1 MALSIRGLVVT
12 VDLLFGLENEY
23 GVLIDGCSLIDLPC
37 AVKELIESYPH
48 KACSNWDYS
57 HESPRLDMRGFVAK
71 RLEVNPKEEKLD
83 RETLSRSPDA
93 FEPCDRVLQN
103 GARLY
108 HDHAHPEYSTPECR
122 RLKDLVAHDKAG
134 ERIIL
139 MCAHNLSKRLG
150 TTVKVFKNNTDFHGS
165 SYGTHENY
173 LMLRLVPFDAVVD
186 AFIPFL
192 CTRIIYTGA
201 GKVGSEADA
210 GKGVRYQLSQRAEH
224 FSSLIGTDTQS
235 RRPIFNTRDEPHA
248 DRSKYRR
255 LHIITGDANMSEYA
269 TALKVG
275 TTAIIVK
282 LLERGWRA
290 PDWLR
295 IAHPIKT
302 LHELSM
308 DESMRWLVELAD
320 GRKISA
326 VELHRLYLSAA
337 QTLLHD
343 EDEDVQWVLREWCEV
358 LDWLEREPMALS
370 DRLDWVAKRRL
381 MEMFIEAE
389 GTDWSDERLRAI
401 DLAYHNVDLNDG
413 LYYAL
418 EANGSM
424 RRLVTDEDI
433 EKAIYNPPNNTR
445 ALIRGWLIERFCSSV
460 MKVSWGMAKV
470 CVNGVERT
478 IDLRNM
484 VGEDAQDVL
493 SKLVDEDIPIDELI
507 ELCNSANANSSENS

>member
-1 MALSIRGLVVT
+1 M
-12 VDLLFGLENEY
+12 LFGLENEY
-23 GVLIDGCSLIDLPC
+23 GVLIDGCSLVELPC
-37 AVKELIESYPH
+37 AVKELIESYPW
-48 KACSNWDYS
+48 KACSRWDYS
-57 HESPRLDMRGFVAK
+57 HESPRLDMRGFVAE
-71 RLEVNPKEEKLD
+71 RVEADPKEAKLD
-83 RETLSRSPDA
+83 RETLLRSPNA

-139 MCAHNLSKRLG
+139 MCARNYSSRTG
-150 TTVKVFKNNTDFHGS
+150 CNVKVFKNNTDFHGS

-173 LMLRLVPFDAVVD
+173 LMLRLIPFEAVVD

-192 CTRIIYTGA
+192 CTRIIYAGA
-201 GKVGSEADA
+201 GKVGSEINT
-210 GKGVRYQLSQRAEH
+210 GIRNGVRFQLSQRAEH
-224 FSSLIGTDTQS
+224 FSSLIGVDTQF

-248 DRSKYRR
+248 DKSKYRR
-255 LHIITGDANMSEYA
+255 LHIIVGDANMSQYA
-269 TALKVG
+269 NALKIG
-275 TTAIIVK
+275 TTAIVVK
-282 LLERGWRA
+282 LLERGWRV
-290 PDWLR
+290 PDWLK

-326 VELHRLYLSAA
+326 IDILRFYLSAA
-337 QTLLHD
+337 QALLQD
-343 EDEDVQWVLREWCEV
+343 DDEDVQWVLREWCEV

-389 GTDWSDERLRAI
+389 ATSWDDERLKAI
-401 DLAYHNVDLNDG
+401 DLAYHNVDVGEG

-418 EANGSM
+418 EANGLM
-424 RRLVTDEDI
+424 RRLVSDEEI
-433 EKAIYNPPNNTR
+433 ESAICNPPNNTR
-445 ALIRGWLIERFCSSV
+445 ALIRGWLIDRFGSSV
-460 MKVSWGMAKV
+460 VKASWCTVKV
-470 CVNGVERT
+470 CTNGIERT
-478 IDLRNM
+478 VDLRNL
-484 VGEDAQDVL
+484 VGKEISHVL
-493 SKLVDEDIPIDELI
+493 DKLASENLSIDELI
-507 ELCNSANANSSENS
+507 ELCNAMNANPNESS